1 MNTCSST
8 RKFKFK
14 FKFLLEDQ
22 ALEVKQTAKTIFSE
36 ATFQLH
42 KWHSNVQALE
52 AETVTSDEDGQSYAK
67 QQLGVKKGKS
77 KLPRVPWDKKR
88 DEIQVSFPISMAVS
102 TKRGMREKLPKFT
115 TRSDR
120 SQGPNLAREGI
131 VERAVHTS
139 THWSCHAT
147 KKTHKLQ
154 YSLTH
159 KPPYSGQGEI
169 PLLQQVIVSRT

>member
-1 MNTCSST
+1 M
-8 RKFKFK
+8 
-14 FKFLLEDQ
+14 LEDQ

-42 KWHSNVQALE
+42 KWQSNVQALE

-77 KLPRVPWDKKR
+77 KLRRVPWDKKR

-120 SQGPNLAREGI
+120 SQGPNLAGEGI
-131 VERAVHTS
+131 FERAVQHLYPLEL
-139 THWSCHAT
+139 SCDKENTQAPVQLDPQAPIFRPRRDSAIAASYRIQDMSDDT
-147 KKTHKLQ
+147 F
-154 YSLTH
+154 
-159 KPPYSGQGEI
+159 
-169 PLLQQVIVSRT
+169 